1 MKYLKLEWD
10 VGLKCGFT
18 SSVSYKKNNP
28 LLELTLNFQ
37 ISFVSHLDEAVHLLC
52 KPLPLLVWMK
62 QPPAYTIG
70 CKTQNA
76 LIFKNIFKTA
86 SLSCYLIVIVKTL

>member
-28 LLELTLNFQ
+28 LLELTLIFQ

-52 KPLPLLVWMK
+52 KPLPPLVWMK
-62 QPPAYTIG
+62 QPPSYTIG